1 MRNSGTSGM
10 KKWQRRASAVAV
22 SAVIAALAGTVAAG
36 DPARGATVRPTA
48 VPADRAYP
56 VLVTGQNSA
65 GDSYLTEIGPSWE
78 VTLKLPSSYFGPG
91 GVSITPNG
99 KYAYVAVGNAIAL
112 ISGVDTAHPKIT
124 STFKPGGQV
133 GGITLTR
140 NGAYAYATV
149 TTGTYPNTTGVVR
162 AYSGVSVGKPR
173 LVTSLSL
180 GKESPGSIAL
190 TPSGGYGYIFSSSLV
205 WPAILQQISGIGT
218 AHLKV
223 NWTDDEAGTRAS
235 EVWGV
240 TQNGKYVY
248 VAGGPSAY
256 GSINIF
262 KTGTAKPVQ
271 VKSFGFSAGPSLLLA
286 PNGRWAYAGLV
297 FLNGTYKIQVISGAQ
312 TTPKLA
318 GTVKL
323 PHDALPE
330 AIQPDGT
337 YGYAEGWSLTDFG
350 KPSWVV
356 VFSGASTGHVTA
368 VTSWKLPYQP
378 TSIDVSPAKA

>member
-1 MRNSGTSGM
+1 MRNSGSSGK
-10 KKWQRRASAVAV
+10 KKWKRHASAVVV
-22 SAVIAALAGTVAAG
+22 SAAIAALVGTVATG
-36 DPARGATVRPTA
+36 GPARGATARPTA
-48 VPADRAYP
+48 IPADRAYP
-56 VLVTGQNSA
+56 VLVTGQNST
-65 GDSYLTEIGPSWE
+65 GTSYLTEIGPTWE
-78 VTLKLPSSYFGPG
+78 VTLKLPSSDFGPG
-91 GVSITPNG
+91 GVAITPNG
-99 KYAYVAVGNAIAL
+99 KYAYAVVANAIAL
-112 ISGVDTAHPKIT
+112 ISGVNTAHPKIT

-133 GGITLTR
+133 GGIALTH
-140 NGAYAYATV
+140 NGAYAYVTV
-149 TTGTYPNTTGVVR
+149 TTGTYPHTTGIVR
-162 AYSGVSVGKPR
+162 AYSGVSSGKPR

-190 TPSGGYGYIFSSSLV
+190 TPDGKYGYVFSSNPL
-205 WPAILQQISGIGT
+205 WPAILQQISGIGN

-223 NWTDDEAGTRAS
+223 NWTDDEAGTRGS
-235 EVWGV
+235 GVWGV

-248 VAGGPSAY
+248 VAGGPAAY

-262 KTGTAKPVQ
+262 KAETAKPTQ
-271 VKSFGFSAGPSLLLA
+271 VKSFGFNAGPSLLIT

-297 FLNGTYKIQVISGAQ
+297 SLNGTYKIQVISGAQ

-330 AIQPDGT
+330 AIQPDGA
-337 YGYAEGWSLTDFG
+337 YGYAEAWNLTEFG

-368 VTSWKLPYQP
+368 TTSWKLPYQP